1 MDHSGFQALLRFIDG
16 GRCWLKLSGAYMMSK
31 SGPPLYEDIGVLA
44 KALVAHA
51 LERVV
56 WRSSWPHPMS
66 TPETMPDDAR
76 LLDVLRD
83 WAANHVTRRHILVD
97 NPAMLY
103 GL

>member
-1 MDHSGFQALLRFIDG
+1 VDHSGFQALLRFIDG

-56 WRSSWPHPMS
+56 RRCSWPHPMS
-66 TPETMPDDAR
+66 TPETMPDDAL
-76 LLDVLRD
+76 LLDMLRD

>member
-1 MDHSGFQALLRFIDG
+1 VDHSGFQALLRFIDG

-44 KALVAHA
+44 KARVAHA
-51 LERVV
+51 PERMP
-56 WRSSWPHPMS
+56 WGSDWPHPMS

-76 LLDVLRD
+76 LLDMLRD
-83 WAANHVTRRHILVD
+83 WSANHVTRRHILVD